1 MSRRVKITFG
11 TFVSFQSWQNGSY
24 RIPVLAHR
32 SSVSVSPLHSAK
44 PWGGSRSERESHVRQ
59 RSQTSPPTLLTL
71 LSTNTKGKISD
82 GSCNTMPKG
91 AIIQVV
97 YFIRDGSTVSL
108 AHLCSRLRKDRLI
121 GVWSDDHC
129 LKRSKSD
136 SQEEKRF
143 ANENSEE
150 WFRAREA
157 RYTPRFPSRK
167 TN

>member
-1 MSRRVKITFG
+1 MHPGAKHQNPSNYNLNLSMSRRVKITFG

-82 GSCNTMPKG
+82 GSCNIMPKD

-108 AHLCSRLRKDRLI
+108 AHSFMLK
-121 GVWSDDHC
+121 VE
-129 LKRSKSD
+129 KRSTHWRLVRCSL
-136 SQEEKRF
+136 
-143 ANENSEE
+143 SE
-150 WFRAREA
+150 
-157 RYTPRFPSRK
+157 TK
-167 TN
+167 